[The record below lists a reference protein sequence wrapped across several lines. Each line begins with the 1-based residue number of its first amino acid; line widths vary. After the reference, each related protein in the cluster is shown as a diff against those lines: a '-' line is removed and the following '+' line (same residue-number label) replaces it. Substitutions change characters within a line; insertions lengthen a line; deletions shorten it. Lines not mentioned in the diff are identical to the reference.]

1 MRSVFVKCFIS
12 FWPDVPS
19 LFHFRFVPIS
29 GIIPAVCIQGRRAR
43 GLPKFFVSPDAVRGS
58 FLTLD
63 GENAA
68 HAKVLRL
75 RRGDSVVVC
84 DGCGNDYRCTV
95 SDSSPQQVCLVVN
108 STEPSGAEPPVA
120 CSVYMAYAKAD
131 KLEHV
136 IQKATELGAYEI
148 AAFPSSRCVL
158 RLDAASAAK
167 KRERWQKI
175 AASAA
180 AQSGRGRIPQ
190 VLVMP
195 SFEDAVQRAAGCELA
210 LFPYENEHALSLR
223 RAIGSVQAKTVSIMT
238 GPEGGF
244 SDEEV
249 ELAQRAGLQVCT
261 LGPRILR
268 CETAPLCALSAVLFA
283 AGALD

>member
-1 MRSVFVKCFIS
+1 MTR
-12 FWPDVPS
+12 
-19 LFHFRFVPIS
+19 
-29 GIIPAVCIQGRRAR
+29 
-43 GLPKFFVSPDAVRGS
+43 FFVSPEEMGEN
-58 FLTLD
+58 FLVLT

-75 RRGDSVVVC
+75 KTGDMVTVC
-84 DGCGNDYRCTV
+84 DGQGRECNCTV
-95 SDSSPQQVCLVVN
+95 SDVSPGQVSLVAHHWGN
-108 STEPSGAEPPVA
+108 SRGEAVVPVRIF
-120 CSVYMAYAKAD
+120 MAFPKAD

-158 RLDAASAAK
+158 KLDAASAEK
-167 KRERWQKI
+167 RRERWQKI

-190 VLVMP
+190 VLVLP

-223 RAIGSVQAKTVSIMT
+223 RAIGSAQAKTVSIMT

-249 ELAQRAGLQVCT
+249 LFAQHAGLQVCT

>member
-1 MRSVFVKCFIS
+1 M
-12 FWPDVPS
+12 P
-19 LFHFRFVPIS
+19 RFFLEELDES
-29 GIIPAVCIQGRRAR
+29 DVCITG
-43 GLPKFFVSPDAVRGS
+43 PDARHIGLSLRMRVGEMLTVCAYGRDYQCRIRS
-58 FLTLD
+58 ITPEEVHLDVVSSELCAAEPTVALTLYQ
-63 GENAA
+63 A
-68 HAKVLRL
+68 V
-75 RRGDSVVVC
+75 
-84 DGCGNDYRCTV
+84 
-95 SDSSPQQVCLVVN
+95 P
-108 STEPSGAEPPVA
+108 
-120 CSVYMAYAKAD
+120 KAD

-158 RLDAASAAK
+158 KLDAASAEK

-195 SFEDAVQRAAGCELA
+195 SFEDAVRRAAGCELA
-210 LFPYENEHALSLR
+210 LLPYENEHALSLR
-223 RAIGSVQAKTVSIMT
+223 RAIGSAQAKTVSIMT

-249 ELAQRAGLQVCT
+249 LLAQRAGLQICT

>member
-1 MRSVFVKCFIS
+1 M
-12 FWPDVPS
+12 
-19 LFHFRFVPIS
+19 
-29 GIIPAVCIQGRRAR
+29 
-43 GLPKFFVSPDAVRGS
+43 PKFFVPPEAVSGG
-58 FLTLD
+58 FLTLT

-75 RRGDSVVVC
+75 RSGDRVTVC
-84 DGCGNDYRCTV
+84 DGSGTDYSCTI
-95 SDSSPQQVCLVVN
+95 SDISAGQVCLVVDAR
-108 STEPSGAEPPVA
+108 TPSASEAPVA

-148 AAFPSSRCVL
+148 AAFPSSRCVSRPDEKSL
-158 RLDAASAAK
+158 GK
-167 KRERWQKI
+167 KLERWQKI

-190 VLVMP
+190 VLALP
-195 SFEDAVQRAAGCELA
+195 SFRAAVERACACDLA
-210 LFPYENEHALSLR
+210 LFPYENERTVSLR
-223 RAIGSVQAKTVSIMT
+223 AAIERAPFRTASIMT

-244 SDEEV
+244 SEEEV
-249 ELAQRAGLQVCT
+249 ALAQTHHMQICT
-261 LGPRILR
+261 LGSRILR

>member
-1 MRSVFVKCFIS
+1 M
-12 FWPDVPS
+12 
-19 LFHFRFVPIS
+19 
-29 GIIPAVCIQGRRAR
+29 PAVCIQGRRAR

-120 CSVYMAYAKAD
+120 CSGYMAYAKAD

-223 RAIGSVQAKTVSIMT
+223 RAIGSAQAKTVSIMT

-244 SDEEV
+244 SDEAV
-249 ELAQRAGLQVCT
+249 ELAQHAGLQVCT